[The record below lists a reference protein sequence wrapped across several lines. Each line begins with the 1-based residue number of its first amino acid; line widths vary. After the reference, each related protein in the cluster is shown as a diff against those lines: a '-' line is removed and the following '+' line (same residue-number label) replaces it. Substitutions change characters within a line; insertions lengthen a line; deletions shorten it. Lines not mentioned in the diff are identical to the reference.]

1 MMSDRRKLVLAS
13 FLMLFTELVLIRWSG
28 ASVIYLSY
36 FSNFVLLGSFLGIG
50 VGFLRARSRVDLFR
64 WAPVV
69 TAFFLSFVLTFPV
82 VIDRSGSTLVFFGS
96 LTQRGLPMWVML
108 PTVFCAVALI
118 MACVAQGVAR
128 LFSRF
133 EPLEAYRLDIF
144 GSVLGI
150 AAFSLLSFLGTS
162 PLVWGVVLAVAF
174 LLVLGKP
181 LAPLPAVSLC
191 AVVVLLALSSSGQI
205 VTWSPYYRID
215 AFDRR
220 IGDETTVQIN
230 VNGIPHQAIMSADL
244 RLRVEPTYGLP
255 YVRAAGNPLRDVLIV
270 GAGTGSDV
278 AIALKSGAQHVDA
291 VEIDPKLLKLG
302 TQLHPDHPYQ
312 DPRVTA
318 IVNDGRAFLERTDT
332 TYDLILFA
340 LPDSLT
346 LVSGQSALRLES
358 YLFTEEAMASAAAH
372 LNPGGSFGMYNYYR
386 EIWLVDRLA
395 GTMRTVF
402 ERAPCIDVDSFD
414 AGPTIG
420 NFSLL
425 MASKDAGALTCAQ
438 TWDPQRRVAPAPAT
452 DDHPFVYLRT
462 RAIPSLYLIALAL
475 VVLASVAL
483 VRVGGGPLPAM
494 GGYLDLFFM
503 GAAFLLLETKNVVQF
518 ALLFG
523 TTWFVN
529 ALVFGGILLTV
540 LLAVEVARRVRVART
555 GLLWAGLA
563 ASIAVAWLVP
573 VDSLLSLGV
582 LPRFLAA
589 TALAFAPVFLAN
601 LIFAERFRDVGEST
615 VAFGANLL
623 GAMVGGVFEYLS
635 LVVGYRALLL
645 VAAALY
651 ALAFVTTRRPHGD
664 PESDRAGVG
673 PNGPTG
679 VEAMEASAP

>member
-1 MMSDRRKLVLAS
+1 MNDRRRLVLAS

-28 ASVIYLSY
+28 ASIVYLSY

-50 VGFLRARSRVDLFR
+50 VGFLRARSSIDLFR

-69 TAFFLSFVLTFPV
+69 MAFFVAFVVKFPV

-96 LTQRGLPMWVML
+96 LAQRGMPMWVML
-108 PTVFCAVALI
+108 PIVFSAVALI

-133 EPLEAYRLDIF
+133 EPLEAYRLDIL
-144 GSVLGI
+144 GSILGI

-162 PLVWGVVLAVAF
+162 PLVWGIVLAVSF
-174 LLVLGKP
+174 LLVMGR
-181 LAPLPAVSLC
+181 LAVLQATSLL
-191 AVVVLLALSSSGQI
+191 AIVLLFALGSPTPGIQ
-205 VTWSPYYRID
+205 TWSPYYKID
-215 AFDRR
+215 AYALTIEDQPVYA
-220 IGDETTVQIN
+220 IS
-230 VNGIPHQAIMSADL
+230 VNGIPHQSMIGAQ
-244 RLRVEPTYGLP
+244 LRVRIEPTYGLP
-255 YVRAAGNPLRDVLIV
+255 YERAAGNPLRNVLIV

-278 AIALKSGAQHVDA
+278 AIALRAGAQHVDA
-291 VEIDPKLLKLG
+291 VEIDPKLQKLG
-302 TQLHPDHPYQ
+302 SQLHPDRPYQ

-318 IVNDGRAFLERTDT
+318 IVNDARAFLERTDE

-358 YLFTEEAMASAAAH
+358 YLFSEEAMASAAAH
-372 LNPGGSFGMYNYYR
+372 LRPGGSFGMYNYYR
-386 EIWLVDRLA
+386 EVWLVDRLA
-395 GTMRTVF
+395 GTLQKVF
-402 ERAPCIDVDSFD
+402 GTAPCIDVDTFD

-420 NFSLL
+420 TFSLL
-425 MASKDAGALTCAQ
+425 MGSNDPGALSCAQ
-438 TWDPQRRVAPAPAT
+438 TWDPLERTVPAPAT

-462 RAIPSLYLIALAL
+462 RTIPGLYLL
-475 VVLASVAL
+475 VLAMVLVASLAL
-483 VRVGGGPLPAM
+483 VRVAGGPLRAM
-494 GGYLDLFFM
+494 GSHLDLFFM

-540 LLAVEVARRVRVART
+540 LMAIEVARRVRVRRV
-555 GLLWAGLA
+555 GLLWGGLA
-563 ASIAVAWLVP
+563 ASLFVAWLVP
-573 VDSLLSLGV
+573 AESLLSLDLV
-582 LPRFLAA
+582 PRFLVA

-623 GAMVGGVFEYLS
+623 GAMVGGVVEYLS
-635 LVVGYRALLL
+635 LIVGYRALLL
-645 VAAALY
+645 VAAGIY
-651 ALAFVTTRRPHGD
+651 ALAFAFGRRVRGAPAETAVTQVAARET
-664 PESDRAGVG
+664 V
-673 PNGPTG
+673 
-679 VEAMEASAP
+679 